1 MADYLV
7 QGASLTA
14 IADAIRAKDGSADK
28 LTLAQMPEKI
38 AAIQTG
44 TDTSDATAEAGDIR
58 KGKTAYVKGV
68 KIVGTLEDVTP
79 LISYLTFSSQ
89 QPFTLKAAK
98 GKTWDG
104 TLAEGCYNGMFDGCT
119 GLTTAPS
126 LPATTL
132 AKNCYRYM
140 FDGCTGLTTAPNL
153 PATTLTEGCYSYM
166 FRGCAKLTTAPEL
179 PATTLAEGCYSYM
192 FRECTGLTTAPS
204 LSATTLTKNCYSY
217 MFYECTGLTTAPSL
231 PATTLAEGCYLY
243 MFGECTSLTTAPNL
257 PATTLAPSCY
267 NYMFRRCRKLKLSAT
282 ATGSYT
288 IAYRIPSAG
297 EGTPD
302 KDSLSGM
309 FFLTGGTF
317 KGTPVINTTYYLDNS
332 NSIV

>member
-14 IADAIRAKDGSADK
+14 IADAIRAKGGSADK

-89 QPFTLKAAK
+89 QPFTLKATK

-104 TLAEGCYNGMFDGCT
+104 TLEYSFDTNTWMTWDGSTLLQPPEGYHLYMRGVGNTKITGKGTAYSDKRWELTGTDIACTGNIENLLDYTVVQRREHPVMDNNCYSYMFSGCT
-119 GLTTAPS
+119 GLTTAPELPATTLASNCYSYMFSQCTSLTTAPS

-132 AKNCYRYM
+132 ANNCYNDM
-140 FDGCTGLTTAPNL
+140 FSGCT
-153 PATTLTEGCYSYM
+153 S
-166 FRGCAKLTTAPEL
+166 
-179 PATTLAEGCYSYM
+179 
-192 FRECTGLTTAPS
+192 
-204 LSATTLTKNCYSY
+204 
-217 MFYECTGLTTAPSL
+217 LTTAPSL
-231 PATTLAEGCYLY
+231 PATTLASNCYSY
-243 MFGECTSLTTAPNL
+243 MFSECA
-257 PATTLAPSCY
+257 
-267 NYMFRRCRKLKLSAT
+267 KLKLSST

-288 IAYRIPSAG
+288 IAYRIPSTG
-297 EGTPD
+297 DGTPD
-302 KDSLSGM
+302 NDSLTNM

-317 KGTPVINTTYYLDNS
+317 TGTPVINTTYYLDSS